1 MAIFDHASPK
11 NIEPIF
17 RCPEFLP
24 AKKKKMLDFIC
35 SLLKYNYYQSKVTKL
50 ATSIFEF
57 SHPKN
62 FDKLLIFVVMCQH
75 AKNRFI
81 PSAHSSDTVNFGVLS
96 IDWEGLLIFDHA
108 HLKNFQSLN
117 LCEIVPACK
126 KSVYSIISFF
136 RCSQF

>member
-1 MAIFDHASPK
+1 MPLQKTLNQFFAVQNSYQH
-11 NIEPIF
+11 
-17 RCPEFLP
+17 R
-24 AKKKKMLDFIC
+24 KKMLDFIC
-35 SLLKYNYYQSKVTKL
+35 SFLKYNYYQSKVTKL
-50 ATSIFEF
+50 ATTIFDF
-57 SHPKN
+57 ANPKN

-81 PSAHSSDTVNFGVLS
+81 PSAHSSDTVNFRVLS
-96 IDWEGLLIFDHA
+96 RDWEDLLIFDYA